1 MSYGLL
7 YMMIEENYM
16 TFINTK
22 IGEYNI
28 RLHCE
33 NKKLVKFLTHQFLLI
48 DNGRN
53 IDLSVFIA
61 EGYGQP
67 FKNYDV
73 EISETRNS
81 ITFKRADYKITVDPN
96 YTQAEL
102 HVHNELAL
110 KHALMSLYSSF
121 IVHKNWGILLH
132 SSCVLETNG
141 AHIFT
146 GHSGAGKSTAAKL
159 SSPRPLLSDE
169 ATIIKIEKDGVR
181 AYDSPFRSELHGHA
195 PVSNTK
201 LLSIDLL
208 HQSLSI
214 ERNRVDKSS
223 ALLAL
228 LDKVFYWPS
237 NKEETK
243 KILTML
249 RFLVEHVDIY
259 DLYFQKN
266 NRFWE
271 MIS

>member
-1 MSYGLL
+1 
-7 YMMIEENYM
+7 M

-22 IGEYNI
+22 IGGHNI

-33 NKKLVKFLTHQFLLI
+33 NKKLVEYLTHQFLQI
-48 DNGRN
+48 DNGRI
-53 IDLSVFIA
+53 IDLSIFIA
-61 EGYGQP
+61 VGYGQS
-67 FKNYDV
+67 FINYDV
-73 EISETRNS
+73 EVSETQNY
-81 ITFKRADYKITVDPN
+81 ITFKRADYKITVDPK
-96 YTQAEL
+96 YTHAEV

-110 KHALMSLYSSF
+110 KHALMNLYSSF
-121 IVHKNWGILLH
+121 IVHKNWGLLLH

-169 ATIIKIEKDGVR
+169 ATIIKINKDGIL
-181 AYDSPFRSELHGHA
+181 AYDSPFRSELYGQG
-195 PVSNTK
+195 PVFNTK

-214 ERNRVDKSS
+214 ERNMVDKSS

-228 LDKVFYWPS
+228 MDKVFYWPS
-237 NKEETK
+237 NKRETK
-243 KILTML
+243 RILTML
-249 RFLVEHVDIY
+249 SLLVEQVEIY

-271 MIS
+271 LIL

>member
-1 MSYGLL
+1 
-7 YMMIEENYM
+7 M
-16 TFINTK
+16 TNINTK
-22 IGEYNI
+22 IGEHNI
-28 RLHCE
+28 RLVCE
-33 NKKLVKFLTHQFLLI
+33 NKKLVNFLTHQFLI
-48 DNGRN
+48 RDHGRK
-53 IDLSVFIA
+53 IDLSILI
-61 EGYGQP
+61 EKGYGQP

-73 EISETRNS
+73 DVCETQTS

-96 YTQAEL
+96 YTQAEV

-110 KHALMSLYSSF
+110 KHALMNLYSSF

-159 SSPRPLLSDE
+159 SAPRPLLSDE
-169 ATIIKIEKDGVR
+169 ATIIKIAKDGIL

-195 PVSNTK
+195 PVSNIK

-243 KILTML
+243 RILTMM